1 MASPSP
7 EAFWALLG
15 ESKLVDPARLDS
27 LRRQFEGIPIP
38 PKADP
43 NTITDLLVGWLEKQQ
58 VLTRWQAEQ
67 LLLGKKGPFFLGDYR
82 LLERLP
88 TGRGG
93 VVFRARHEPAEGQS
107 RLVSLAVLDA
117 KQCQQPAVGTD
128 LKQRIKLTREANEG
142 TLIGTLETKKVA
154 GTMCIVAE
162 DVPVVSL
169 EEELTRR
176 GPVPPDEAAGM
187 LLQLARGVAHLHR
200 LGLVHGAISLD
211 TVRRESPAA
220 GQQDH
225 SGRLRLMQFPLVAD
239 PHRVPQRL
247 LRDTADSVARLGTR
261 ASCVAPEQLQAGQVC
276 DTAGDVYALGCVFSA
291 LLTGTPP
298 GWQGDAQRTL
308 SHLSSAGPATLAP
321 PAAPAEVAQLVSR
334 CMARDPA
341 ERFPS
346 AVEAAEAIAEYLG
359 QPAGTQSL
367 PAQRPF
373 LTPGSGPVE
382 PAAAPAGSAA
392 VVINTASGKS
402 TVSSRKGGLGRWLP
416 IALAILGLIGLLG
429 VGASLLLRPAA
440 PQRAPVPAPA
450 REAAPAAEPAAE
462 PAVEPVSETPA
473 ATEEQPAPQPA
484 AARVPRAGR
493 PLAAALWEPPGPPE
507 KPPTLS
513 FLPAGSQLVVLA
525 RPAEMLAQ
533 PEGRLFLTALG
544 PQVASGLDRLIALAG
559 CPLAE
564 IAVLQA
570 AWQAGITEP
579 ILGGYCLHGLEP
591 LPVAVDLA
599 TRHQAWGN
607 VREVACDGETIHV
620 GADIACWLPVAEGGR
635 VLVAAPED
643 WLRGM
648 VMAGNTALP
657 GDWETL
663 VGMLDADRHLTLL
676 GSPHYLLRDG
686 RAALIGP
693 LAGIAEPLQKFLGPA
708 LRALALSL
716 QFGSSCYV
724 EIDAIPASGAPAE
737 LSANRLRAAL
747 ESLPADAAAFTSHLP
762 AEAAGQ
768 SLIVRLPEMLRV
780 VAENVRAGVE
790 HSGVVINAY
799 LPEHAPHN
807 LVLATLVTLAA
818 AEQPGPSLQPATP
831 KAASL
836 EARLARPISL
846 VFARDTLETAVQM
859 LAEEVGVPIEILGS
873 DLQQEGITKNQSFAL
888 EERDKPAESI
898 LRTILAR
905 SNSAGKLVYI
915 FSTRAGQETILI
927 TTRAAAARQGER
939 LPAVFS
945 DSPIPPAS
953 ESP

>member
-38 PKADP
+38 PKADAK
-43 NTITDLLVGWLEKQQ
+43 TITDLLVGWLEKQQ

-67 LLLGKKGPFFLGDYR
+67 VLLGKKGPFFLGDYR

-93 VVFRARHEPAEGQS
+93 MIFRARHEPAEGPA

-117 KQCQQPAVGTD
+117 KLCQQPAVGAD
-128 LKQRIKLTREANEG
+128 LKQRIKLTREANDN
-142 TLIGTLETKKVA
+142 TLIGSLETKKVA
-154 GTMCIVAE
+154 GTMCIIAE

-187 LLQLARGVAHLHR
+187 LLPLAQAVAHLHR

-239 PHRVPQRL
+239 PHLVPPRL
-247 LRDTADSVARLGTR
+247 ALETADAVARLGTR
-261 ASCVAPEQLQAGQVC
+261 ASCVAPEQLKKGQVC
-276 DTAGDVYALGCVFSA
+276 DTAGDVYALGCVFYT
-291 LLTGTPP
+291 LLIGSPP

-308 SHLSSAGPATLAP
+308 SHLSSAGPATLEPAAAP
-321 PAAPAEVAQLVSR
+321 PEVASLVSR
-334 CMARDPA
+334 CISRDPA

-346 AVEAAEAIAEYLG
+346 AVEAAEAIAAYLG

-367 PAQRPF
+367 PAQRLF

-382 PAAAPAGSAA
+382 PAAAPTHSAA

-402 TVSSRKGGLGRWLP
+402 TASPRKAGLGRWLP
-416 IALAILGLIGLLG
+416 VALAILGLIGLLG
-429 VGASLLLRPAA
+429 AVALLVLRPAA

-450 REAAPAAEPAAE
+450 RETAPPAEPA
-462 PAVEPVSETPA
+462 ETPA
-473 ATEEQPAPQPA
+473 ATNGQPA
-484 AARVPRAGR
+484 AAQMPKAGR
-493 PLAAALWEPPGPPE
+493 PLAAPLWEPPGPQG
-507 KPPTLS
+507 KPPPLS

-544 PQVASGLDRLIALAG
+544 PQVATGLDRLIALAG

-564 IAVLQA
+564 IALIQA

-591 LPVAVDLA
+591 LPVAVDLE
-599 TRHQAWGN
+599 TRQRAWGN

-635 VLVAAPED
+635 VLVAAPEE
-643 WLRGM
+643 WLRSM
-648 VMAGNTALP
+648 VVAGTTALP
-657 GDWETL
+657 RDWETL
-663 VGMLDADRHLTLL
+663 VGMLDANRHLTLL
-676 GSPHYLLRDG
+676 GSPDYLLRDG

-693 LAGIAEPLQKFLGPA
+693 LAGLAEPLQKFLGPS

-724 EIDAIPASGAPAE
+724 EIDAIPASGAPAKIF
-737 LSANRLRAAL
+737 ADRLHAAL
-747 ESLPADAAAFTSHLP
+747 ESLPADAAAFTSRLP

-780 VAENVRAGVE
+780 VASQMRAGVE
-790 HSGVVINAY
+790 QAGVVVNAY
-799 LPEHAPHN
+799 LPEHAAHN
-807 LVLATLVTLAA
+807 LALATLVTLAA
-818 AEQPGPSLQPATP
+818 AEQPGPSLQQAQPRAL
-831 KAASL
+831 SL

-859 LAEEVGVPIEILGS
+859 LADEVGVPIEILGS

-888 EERDKPAESI
+888 DERDKPAESI
-898 LRTILAR
+898 LRTILSR

-915 FSTRAGQETILI
+915 FSTREARETILI
-927 TTRAAAARQGER
+927 TTRAAVARRGER

-945 DSPIPPAS
+945 DSPIPSAS

>member
-27 LRRQFEGIPIP
+27 LRKQFEGIPIP
-38 PKADP
+38 PKADAK
-43 NTITDLLVGWLEKQQ
+43 TITDLLVGWLEKQQ
-58 VLTRWQAEQ
+58 VITRWQAEQ
-67 LLLGKKGPFFLGDYR
+67 VLLGKKGPFFLGDYR

-93 VVFRARHEPAEGQS
+93 MVFRARHEPAEGQA

-117 KQCQQPAVGTD
+117 KQCQQPAVGAD
-128 LKQRIKLTREANEG
+128 LKQRIKLTREAAG
-142 TLIGTLETKKVA
+142 STLIGTLETKKVA
-154 GTMCIVAE
+154 GTMCIIAE
-162 DVPVVSL
+162 DVPAVSL
-169 EEELTRR
+169 EEELHRR

-187 LLQLARGVAHLHR
+187 VLELTRGVAHLHR

-211 TVRRESPAA
+211 TVRREAPAA

-239 PHRVPQRL
+239 PHLVPPRL
-247 LRDTADSVARLGTR
+247 ALETADAVARLGTR
-261 ASCVAPEQLQAGQVC
+261 ASCVAPEQLKKGQVC
-276 DTAGDVYALGCVFSA
+276 DTAGDVYALGCVFYA

-298 GWQGDAQRTL
+298 GWQEDAQRTL
-308 SHLSSAGPATLAP
+308 SHLSSAGPAKLSSSD
-321 PAAPAEVAQLVSR
+321 APAEIIAIVSR

-359 QPAGTQSL
+359 QPAGTGAL
-367 PAQRPF
+367 PAQQAF

-382 PAAAPAGSAA
+382 SAAAPTHSAA
-392 VVINTASGKS
+392 VVINTASDKANAPA
-402 TVSSRKGGLGRWLP
+402 RKAGLGRWLP

-429 VGASLLLRPAA
+429 VGASLLLQPVA
-440 PQRAPVPAPA
+440 PQRAPAAAPA
-450 REAAPAAEPAAE
+450 REAAPESEPQ
-462 PAVEPVSETPA
+462 PETPA
-473 ATEEQPAPQPA
+473 ATDGQPARQPA
-484 AARVPRAGR
+484 AARMPKAGR
-493 PLAAALWEPPGPPE
+493 PRAAPLWEPPGPQG
-507 KPPTLS
+507 KPPVLS

-544 PQVASGLDRLIALAG
+544 PQVATGLDRLIALAG
-559 CPLAE
+559 CPLEE
-564 IAVLQA
+564 IALIQA

-599 TRHQAWGN
+599 TRQRAWGN

-643 WLRGM
+643 WLRSM
-648 VMAGNTALP
+648 VVAGTTALP
-657 GDWETL
+657 RDWESL
-663 VGMLDADRHLTLL
+663 VGMLDANRHLTLL
-676 GSPHYLLRDG
+676 GSPDYLLRDG

-693 LAGIAEPLQKFLGPA
+693 LAGLAEPLQKFFGTS

-724 EIDAIPASGAPAE
+724 EIDAIPASGAPAKI
-737 LSANRLRAAL
+737 SADRLQAAL
-747 ESLPADAAAFTSHLP
+747 ESLPADAAAFVSRLP

-780 VAENVRAGVE
+780 VASQMRAGVE
-790 HSGVVINAY
+790 QAGVVVNAY

-807 LVLATLVTLAA
+807 LALATLVTLAA
-818 AEQPGPSLQPATP
+818 AEQPGPSLQQVKPRAL
-831 KAASL
+831 SL
-836 EARLARPISL
+836 EAKLARPISL

-859 LAEEVGVPIEILGS
+859 LADEVGVPIEILGS

-888 EERDKPAESI
+888 EEREQPAESI

-915 FSTRAGQETILI
+915 FSTREARETILI
-927 TTRAAAARQGER
+927 TTRAAAARRGEK

>member
-1 MASPSP
+1 
-7 EAFWALLG
+7 
-15 ESKLVDPARLDS
+15 
-27 LRRQFEGIPIP
+27 
-38 PKADP
+38 
-43 NTITDLLVGWLEKQQ
+43 
-58 VLTRWQAEQ
+58 
-67 LLLGKKGPFFLGDYR
+67 
-82 LLERLP
+82 LLERLQ

-93 VVFRARHEPAEGQS
+93 VVFRARHEPAEGPK

-117 KQCQQPAVGTD
+117 KLCQQPAVGAD

-142 TLIGTLETKKVA
+142 TLIGMLETKKVA
-154 GTMCIVAE
+154 GTMCIIAE
-162 DVPVVSL
+162 DVPAVSL
-169 EEELTRR
+169 EEELNRR

-239 PHRVPQRL
+239 PHLVPPRL
-247 LRDTADSVARLGTR
+247 ALETADAISRLGTR
-261 ASCVAPEQLQAGQVC
+261 ASCVAPEQLRKGQVC
-276 DTAGDVYALGCVFSA
+276 DTAGDVYALGCVFYT
-291 LLTGTPP
+291 LLTGSPP

-308 SHLSSAGPATLAP
+308 SHLSNSGPATLAP
-321 PAAPAEVAQLVSR
+321 PAVPAEVAQLVSR

-341 ERFPS
+341 GRFPS
-346 AVEAAEAIAEYLG
+346 AVDVAEAIAGYLG
-359 QPAGTQSL
+359 QPAGTESL
-367 PAQRPF
+367 PAQQPF

-382 PAAAPAGSAA
+382 PAAVPAGSAA

-402 TVSSRKGGLGRWLP
+402 TIPPRKAGLGRWLP
-416 IALAILGLIGLLG
+416 VTLAILGLIGLLG
-429 VGASLLLRPAA
+429 VGAWLLLRPAA
-440 PQRAPVPAPA
+440 PQRATPMTAPA
-450 REAAPAAEPAAE
+450 SEPASE
-462 PAVEPVSETPA
+462 PQPQTPA
-473 ATEEQPAPQPA
+473 ATDGQPAPQPA
-484 AARVPRAGR
+484 AARMPKAGR
-493 PLAAALWEPPGPPE
+493 PLTAPLWEPPGPQG
-507 KPPTLS
+507 KPPALA

-544 PQVASGLDRLIALAG
+544 PQVGTGLDRLIALAG

-570 AWQAGITEP
+570 AWQAGVAEP

-591 LPVAVDLA
+591 LPVAVDLE
-599 TRHQAWGN
+599 TRQRAWGS

-643 WLRGM
+643 WLRSM
-648 VMAGNTALP
+648 VVAGSTALP
-657 GDWETL
+657 RDWESL
-663 VGMLDADRHLTLL
+663 VGMLDANRHLTLL
-676 GSPHYLLRDG
+676 GSPDYLLRDG

-693 LAGIAEPLQKFLGPA
+693 LAGLAEPLQKFFGTS

-716 QFGSSCYV
+716 QFGSNFYV
-724 EIDAIPASGAPAE
+724 EIDAIPASGAPAKI
-737 LSANRLRAAL
+737 SADRLHAAL
-747 ESLPADAAAFTSHLP
+747 ESLPTDAAAFTSRLP
-762 AEAAGQ
+762 AEAAQQ
-768 SLIVRLPEMLRV
+768 SRIVRLPEMLRV
-780 VAENVRAGVE
+780 VASQMRAGVE
-790 HSGVVINAY
+790 QAGVVVNAY
-799 LPEHAPHN
+799 LPEHAAHN
-807 LVLATLVTLAA
+807 LALATLVTLAA
-818 AEQPGPSLQPATP
+818 AEQSGPSLQQAKPRAL
-831 KAASL
+831 SL
-836 EARLARPISL
+836 EASLARPISL

-859 LAEEVGVPIEILGS
+859 LAEEVGVPMEILGS

-888 EERDKPAESI
+888 DERDKPAESI

-905 SNSAGKLVYI
+905 SNSAGKLVYM
-915 FSTRAGQETILI
+915 FSTRAGRETILI
-927 TTRAAAARQGER
+927 TTRAAAARRGER

-945 DSPIPPAS
+945 DSPIPTAS

>member
-38 PKADP
+38 PKADAK
-43 NTITDLLVGWLEKQQ
+43 TITDLLVGWLEKQQ
-58 VLTRWQAEQ
+58 VVTRWQAEQ

-93 VVFRARHEPAEGQS
+93 MVFRARHEPAEGQS

-117 KQCQQPAVGTD
+117 KLCQQPAVGTD
-128 LKQRIKLTREANEG
+128 LKQRIKLTREAADG
-142 TLIGTLETKKVA
+142 TLIGSLETKKVA
-154 GTMCIVAE
+154 GTMCIIAD
-162 DVPVVSL
+162 DVPAVSL
-169 EEELTRR
+169 EEELNRR

-187 LLQLARGVAHLHR
+187 LLQLAQAVAHLHR

-239 PHRVPQRL
+239 PHLVPPRL
-247 LRDTADSVARLGTR
+247 ALETADAIARLGTR
-261 ASCVAPEQLQAGQVC
+261 ASCVAPEQLRKGQVC
-276 DTAGDVYALGCVFSA
+276 DTAGDVYALGCVLFT
-291 LLTGTPP
+291 LLTGSPP

-308 SHLSSAGPATLAP
+308 SHLSSVGPATLAP
-321 PAAPAEVAQLVSR
+321 AAVPAEVAQLVSR

-346 AVEAAEAIAEYLG
+346 AVEAAEAIAAYLG

-367 PAQRPF
+367 PAQQLF

-382 PAAAPAGSAA
+382 PAAAPTHSAA

-402 TVSSRKGGLGRWLP
+402 TASPRKAGLGRWLP
-416 IALAILGLIGLLG
+416 VALAILGLIGLLG
-429 VGASLLLRPAA
+429 VGAWLLLRPAA

-450 REAAPAAEPAAE
+450 REAAPQSPPEA
-462 PAVEPVSETPA
+462 PA
-473 ATEEQPAPQPA
+473 ATDEQPAPQPA
-484 AARVPRAGR
+484 AARLPKAGR
-493 PLAAALWEPPGPPE
+493 PLAAPLWEPPGPQG
-507 KPPTLS
+507 KPPALS
-513 FLPAGSQLVVLA
+513 FLPAGSQFVVLA

-544 PQVASGLDRLIALAG
+544 PQVASGLERLIALAG

-564 IAVLQA
+564 IALLQA

-591 LPVAVDLA
+591 LPVAVDLE
-599 TRHQAWGN
+599 TRQRAWGN

-643 WLRGM
+643 WLRSM
-648 VMAGNTALP
+648 VVAGTTALP
-657 GDWETL
+657 RDWESL

-676 GSPHYLLRDG
+676 GSPDYLLRDG

-693 LAGIAEPLQKFLGPA
+693 LAGLAEPLQKFLGPS

-724 EIDAIPASGAPAE
+724 EIDAIPASGAPAKI
-737 LSANRLRAAL
+737 SADRLQAAF
-747 ESLPADAAAFTSHLP
+747 ESLPADAAAFISHLP

-768 SLIVRLPEMLRV
+768 SLIARLPEMLRV
-780 VAENVRAGVE
+780 VASQMRAGVE
-790 HSGVVINAY
+790 QAGVVVNAY

-807 LVLATLVTLAA
+807 LALATLVTLAA
-818 AEQPGPSLQPATP
+818 AEQPGPSPQQAKPRAL
-831 KAASL
+831 SL

-846 VFARDTLETAVQM
+846 VFARDTLEAAVQM

-888 EERDKPAESI
+888 EERDQPAGSI

-915 FSTRAGQETILI
+915 FSTREARETILI
-927 TTRAAAARQGER
+927 TTRAAVARRGER